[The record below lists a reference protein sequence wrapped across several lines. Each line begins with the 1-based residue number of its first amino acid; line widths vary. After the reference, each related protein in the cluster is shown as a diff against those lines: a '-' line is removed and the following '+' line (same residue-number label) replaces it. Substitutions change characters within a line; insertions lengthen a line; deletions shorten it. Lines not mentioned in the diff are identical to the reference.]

1 MSSIPA
7 IELPT
12 ELVPTDGRFGSGP
25 SKVRTESL
33 LELGVTG
40 SSYMGTS
47 HRRPGVRA
55 VVGAIR
61 SGMREFFSL
70 PDGYEVVLGVGGATS
85 FWSSAAFCLIER
97 KSQHLAFGEFSAKF
111 AGVVSG
117 APHLD
122 DPEIIES
129 ALGTHPE
136 AAPNPDVD
144 LYGLTHNE
152 TTTGVMMEIARPA
165 AEGIVAV
172 DATSAAGG
180 MRIDPTQFDVYYFS
194 PQKVFGAD
202 GGLWIALCSPAAIE
216 RIARLAATDRW
227 VPPFLSLQSA
237 VENSRKDQTTNTPAL
252 ATIFLVRAQLDA
264 MLELGG
270 LEWAVDRCGRSS
282 DVIYSWAER
291 SEYAYPFV
299 SDPED
304 RSTNVATID
313 FVDEVSADTI
323 AAVLRQNG
331 IVDTEGYRKLGRNQL
346 RIAMFPN
353 IDPEDLEALT
363 GAIDYI
369 VDRL

>member
-1 MSSIPA
+1 MSSLPT
-7 IELPT
+7 IELPA
-12 ELVPTDGRFGSGP
+12 ELIPADGRFGSGP

-61 SGMREFFSL
+61 SGMRELFSL

-85 FWSSAAFCLIER
+85 FWSSAAFCLVER

-111 AGVVSG
+111 AGVIKG
-117 APHLD
+117 APHLE

-136 AAPNPDVD
+136 AVANPDVD

-152 TTTGVMMEIARPA
+152 TTTGVMMEITRPA

-180 MRIDPTQFDVYYFS
+180 MTVDPTQFDVYYFS

-202 GGLWIALCSPAAIE
+202 GGLWIALCSPAAIQ
-216 RIARLAATDRW
+216 RIERLAASARW
-227 VPPFLSLQSA
+227 IPPFLSLQSA

-270 LEWAVDRCGRSS
+270 LAWAVDRCARSS
-282 DVIYSWAER
+282 ETIYSWAEA
-291 SEYAYPFV
+291 SEFAYPFV
-299 SDPED
+299 SDPKD

-313 FVDEVSADTI
+313 FIDGVSADTI

-353 IDPEDLEALT
+353 IDPDDLATLT

-369 VDRL
+369 VERL